1 MSQTIEESQREIE
14 TALQALPNFANYLPE
29 QLKPLARLAAPNGFC
44 ANVRF
49 RHARNERAVKSNAPA
64 EAWSPSSGL
73 ISISYEQRANEPV
86 HPVKTPRHTPVAQ
99 RSSADDPARNVADD
113 PARDVLVALS
123 QAEHEP
129 ELGFVALKWFR
140 DVYLNR
146 RMFRWGDSDETRQRV
161 LADVINRRWILTS
174 KIPNPKNPAFPVT
187 AIRVNRS
194 LPEVQNIL
202 RAEQELNAP
211 FAPIK
216 LRGEL
221 LSDTVIR
228 ERR

>member
-1 MSQTIEESQREIE
+1 MSKTIEESQREIE
-14 TALQALPNFANYLPE
+14 TALQALPNFESYLPE
-29 QLKPLARLAAPNGFC
+29 PLKPLARLAAPNGFC

-49 RHARNERAVKSNAPA
+49 RHASNERGVKKNAPA

-86 HPVKTPRHTPVAQ
+86 HPVKTSRDTSVAPR
-99 RSSADDPARNVADD
+99 RSADNPSPNVADD
-113 PARDVLVALS
+113 SARDVLVALS

-140 DVYLNR
+140 DVYLTK
-146 RMFRWGDSDETRQRV
+146 RMFTWAGSAESRQRV
-161 LADVINRRWILTS
+161 LADAINRRWILTS

-194 LPEVQNIL
+194 LPEVRNVL
-202 RAEQELNAP
+202 HTEQELNSP
-211 FAPIK
+211 FAPIQV
-216 LRGEL
+216 RGEL